1 MDGRLRLSEDCNL
14 AQTAKDVPV
23 IVFTSSGDAEK
34 EKKISRL
41 QDLGVILIISPNRT
55 DPLDFKDVFMEL
67 TSRGVTRL
75 FVEGGGTIAASLVNA
90 NFVDEIAWFRAP
102 SIIGNDG
109 IPAIDGLNLD
119 KLSEK
124 PIFTR
129 KSLITLGE
137 DSLEILSRK

>member
-1 MDGRLRLSEDCNL
+1 
-14 AQTAKDVPV
+14 
-23 IVFTSSGDAEK
+23 
-34 EKKISRL
+34 
-41 QDLGVILIISPNRT
+41 
-55 DPLDFKDVFMEL
+55 MEL